1 MTPDPG
7 DLDRVVRA
15 ALEEDLRYGPDVT
28 TAAVIPP
35 GTKSVADIV
44 ARQPGTL
51 AGLPVVAAVL
61 DVACP
66 AATFTPQARDGDR
79 VAAGNVVARVEGP
92 LAGILTAERTLLNFL
107 THLSGIATATR
118 AWVDAIDGTGAYV
131 RDTRKTVPGLR
142 ALEKYAVR
150 CGGGVNHRMG
160 LGDAALIKDNHIA
173 AAGGVAAAFRA
184 VLAAAPGVVVEVE
197 CDTLGQVGEALAAG
211 AALIL
216 LDNMSLDQMRSAVA
230 MARAYP
236 AATLEASGGLRLEN
250 AREVASTGV
259 HYLSVGA
266 LTHSS
271 PALDLAL
278 DVGLSASRGRRHD
291 SRPAPS
297 SVTTRPPRIPDHTGG
312 RSGLVHPFP
321 LVATRSKTAPNL
333 QVPRIAR
340 GGAVLLGNSVGEGAG
355 DRGGAAG
362 DLQFLVDVLQV
373 GAHGSLG
380 DAEPPGDLGVGVPGG
395 QQAQQVILA
404 GGEPGDWVA
413 APFGVQVGLVQVRA
427 QQHQQRPVTL
437 GEVRAGASVKDQPH
451 IPPGRGGRLRQLRQG
466 QHEMVF
472 HPLRPYAVGVHSRTV
487 PLPRRVEVRGL
498 GDGTQVTGADW
509 MAADQAIPV
518 MGPEHPI
525 PFLGEAGVVVVG
537 IAALQPA
544 MNLPPGVV
552 VLERYSLAADLV
564 HQVGQEGRR

>member
-35 GTKSVADIV
+35 GTKSVADVV

-79 VAAGNVVARVEGP
+79 VAAGDVVARVEGP
-92 LAGILTAERTLLNFL
+92 LAEILTAERTLLNFL

-118 AWVDAIDGTGAYV
+118 AWVDAIDGTGAFV

-173 AAGGVAAAFRA
+173 AADGVTAAFRA

-236 AATLEASGGLRLEN
+236 AAKLEASGGLRLEN

-278 DVGLSASRGRRHD
+278 DVGLPAYRGRRHA
-291 SRPAPS
+291 SCPQYHGPS
-297 SVTTRPPRIPDHTGG
+297 GI
-312 RSGLVHPFP
+312 HPHH
-321 LVATRSKTAPNL
+321 
-333 QVPRIAR
+333 
-340 GGAVLLGNSVGEGAG
+340 GGAVRPSGCSRCAG
-355 DRGGAAG
+355 QPGRWRPPHRRDRPRQPACARRSPRSAWRR
-362 DLQFLVDVLQV
+362 Q
-373 GAHGSLG
+373 
-380 DAEPPGDLGVGVPGG
+380 P
-395 QQAQQVILA
+395 
-404 GGEPGDWVA
+404 
-413 APFGVQVGLVQVRA
+413 R
-427 QQHQQRPVTL
+427 QRP
-437 GEVRAGASVKDQPH
+437 G
-451 IPPGRGGRLRQLRQG
+451 
-466 QHEMVF
+466 
-472 HPLRPYAVGVHSRTV
+472 
-487 PLPRRVEVRGL
+487 LPSI
-498 GDGTQVTGADW
+498 T
-509 MAADQAIPV
+509 ADQERPSAV
-518 MGPEHPI
+518 
-525 PFLGEAGVVVVG
+525 AGHVS
-537 IAALQPA
+537 LLSQPSPA
-544 MNLPPGVV
+544 SSPWPSPSRA
-552 VLERYSLAADLV
+552 VL
-564 HQVGQEGRR
+564 

>member
-1 MTPDPG
+1 MTLDPA

-35 GTKSVADIV
+35 GTKSVADVV

-66 AATFTPQARDGDR
+66 AAAFTPQARDGDR
-79 VAAGNVVARVEGP
+79 VATGDVVARVEGP
-92 LAGILTAERTLLNFL
+92 LAEILTAERTLLNFL

-118 AWVDAIDGTGAYV
+118 AWVDAIDGTGAFV

-160 LGDAALIKDNHIA
+160 LGDAALIKDNHVA
-173 AAGGVAAAFRA
+173 AAGGVTAAFRA

-197 CDTLGQVGEALAAG
+197 CDTLDQVGQALAAG

-236 AATLEASGGLRLEN
+236 AAKLEASGGLRLEN

-278 DVGLSASRGRRHD
+278 DVSLPADACYRCTLRTPRDAAPARCIIRQMSGVHRFGLIECSFHSF
-291 SRPAPS
+291 PALLEF
-297 SVTTRPPRIPDHTGG
+297 D
-312 RSGLVHPFP
+312 
-321 LVATRSKTAPNL
+321 
-333 QVPRIAR
+333 
-340 GGAVLLGNSVGEGAG
+340 AVLGEPGQQVMAPGADEAASG
-355 DRGGAAG
+355 EPGVAG
-362 DLQFLVDVLQV
+362 DLGDRRRRREERLCLGVRAELDVRHDQAVQRRFEDVDAQRRDAQPGLGQHRSREGGEQVVFGRGQV
-373 GAHGSLG
+373 GIGDQSLDVAGPAGGHLLGELELAVCAVEVVDTPQAQARARQVPVG
-380 DAEPPGDLGVGVPGG
+380 DAAPAGDGRRWRRAG
-395 QQAQQVILA
+395 QQEASF
-404 GGEPGDWVA
+404 
-413 APFGVQVGLVQVRA
+413 PF
-427 QQHQQRPVTL
+427 
-437 GEVRAGASVKDQPH
+437 D
-451 IPPGRGGRLRQLRQG
+451 
-466 QHEMVF
+466 
-472 HPLRPYAVGVHSRTV
+472 
-487 PLPRRVEVRGL
+487 
-498 GDGTQVTGADW
+498 
-509 MAADQAIPV
+509 
-518 MGPEHPI
+518 
-525 PFLGEAGVVVVG
+525 
-537 IAALQPA
+537 
-544 MNLPPGVV
+544 PGV
-552 VLERYSLAADLV
+552 LTLT
-564 HQVGQEGRR
+564 VGHSATNP

>member
-7 DLDRVVRA
+7 DLDRIVRA

-35 GTKSVADIV
+35 GTKSVADVV

-79 VAAGNVVARVEGP
+79 VAAGDVVARVEGP
-92 LAGILTAERTLLNFL
+92 LAEILTAERTLLNFL

-118 AWVDAIDGTGAYV
+118 AWVDAIGGTGAFV

-197 CDTLGQVGEALAAG
+197 CDTLDQVGEALAAG

-230 MARAYP
+230 IARVYP
-236 AATLEASGGLRLEN
+236 AAKLEASGGLRLEN
-250 AREVASTGV
+250 AREVAGTGV

-278 DVGLSASRGRRHD
+278 DVGLSAHRGRRYANCPSCHGLPSA
-291 SRPAPS
+291 SRDR
-297 SVTTRPPRIPDHTGG
+297 TR
-312 RSGLVHPFP
+312 
-321 LVATRSKTAPNL
+321 
-333 QVPRIAR
+333 AR
-340 GGAVLLGNSVGEGAG
+340 
-355 DRGGAAG
+355 
-362 DLQFLVDVLQV
+362 
-373 GAHGSLG
+373 
-380 DAEPPGDLGVGVPGG
+380 
-395 QQAQQVILA
+395 
-404 GGEPGDWVA
+404 VA
-413 APFGVQVGLVQVRA
+413 AL
-427 QQHQQRPVTL
+427 
-437 GEVRAGASVKDQPH
+437 S
-451 IPPGRGGRLRQLRQG
+451 
-466 QHEMVF
+466 
-472 HPLRPYAVGVHSRTV
+472 
-487 PLPRRVEVRGL
+487 
-498 GDGTQVTGADW
+498 
-509 MAADQAIPV
+509 
-518 MGPEHPI
+518 
-525 PFLGEAGVVVVG
+525 
-537 IAALQPA
+537 
-544 MNLPPGVV
+544 
-552 VLERYSLAADLV
+552 
-564 HQVGQEGRR
+564 

>member
-1 MTPDPG
+1 MTLDPA

-35 GTKSVADIV
+35 GTMSVADVV

-79 VAAGNVVARVEGP
+79 VAVGDVVARVQGP
-92 LAGILTAERTLLNFL
+92 LAEILTAERTLLNFL

-118 AWVDAIDGTGAYV
+118 AWVDAIDGTGALV

-173 AAGGVAAAFRA
+173 AAGGVTAAFRA
-184 VLAAAPGVVVEVE
+184 VLAAAPGVVAEVE
-197 CDTLGQVGEALAAG
+197 CDTLDQVDEALAAG

-236 AATLEASGGLRLEN
+236 AAKLEASGGLRLEN
-250 AREVASTGV
+250 ARQVASIGV

-278 DVGLSASRGRRHD
+278 DVGLPAGLHGIRNGHTVNSQRLVGHRD
-291 SRPAPS
+291 GIPAPRL
-297 SVTTRPPRIPDHTGG
+297 TRLPPDHPGPPAAGHGG
-312 RSGLVHPFP
+312 CAHPLLLRAGKRQHSSHP
-321 LVATRSKTAPNL
+321 LADPGHLHAAITRSLRRLILNSFDKEILRTMAAAKKYAEAYTGHGPATEHGK
-333 QVPRIAR
+333 AR
-340 GGAVLLGNSVGEGAG
+340 NSATSRRSPWEA
-355 DRGGAAG
+355 
-362 DLQFLVDVLQV
+362 
-373 GAHGSLG
+373 S
-380 DAEPPGDLGVGVPGG
+380 
-395 QQAQQVILA
+395 
-404 GGEPGDWVA
+404 
-413 APFGVQVGLVQVRA
+413 
-427 QQHQQRPVTL
+427 QRRSPT
-437 GEVRAGASVKDQPH
+437 
-451 IPPGRGGRLRQLRQG
+451 IP
-466 QHEMVF
+466 
-472 HPLRPYAVGVHSRTV
+472 S
-487 PLPRRVEVRGL
+487 
-498 GDGTQVTGADW
+498 GTQK
-509 MAADQAIPV
+509 
-518 MGPEHPI
+518 
-525 PFLGEAGVVVVG
+525 
-537 IAALQPA
+537 
-544 MNLPPGVV
+544 
-552 VLERYSLAADLV
+552 
-564 HQVGQEGRR
+564 

>member
-35 GTKSVADIV
+35 GTTSVADVV

-51 AGLPVVAAVL
+51 AGLPVAAAVL

-79 VAAGNVVARVEGP
+79 VAAGDVVARVEGP
-92 LAGILTAERTLLNFL
+92 LAEILTAERTLLNFL

-118 AWVDAIDGTGAYV
+118 AWVDAIDGTGAFV

-173 AAGGVAAAFRA
+173 AAGGITAAFRA

-197 CDTLGQVGEALAAG
+197 CDTLDQVGEALAAG

-216 LDNMSLDQMRSAVA
+216 LDNMSPDQMRSAVA
-230 MARAYP
+230 MARACP
-236 AATLEASGGLRLEN
+236 AAKLEASGGLRLEN

-278 DVGLSASRGRRHD
+278 DVGLSAYRGRRYASCRNVTA
-291 SRPAPS
+291 SRPRRRRDQPAGLPSVPRPTARPASQRRPHAPS
-297 SVTTRPPRIPDHTGG
+297 R
-312 RSGLVHPFP
+312 RS
-321 LVATRSKTAPNL
+321 RN
-333 QVPRIAR
+333 
-340 GGAVLLGNSVGEGAG
+340 
-355 DRGGAAG
+355 
-362 DLQFLVDVLQV
+362 
-373 GAHGSLG
+373 
-380 DAEPPGDLGVGVPGG
+380 
-395 QQAQQVILA
+395 
-404 GGEPGDWVA
+404 
-413 APFGVQVGLVQVRA
+413 
-427 QQHQQRPVTL
+427 
-437 GEVRAGASVKDQPH
+437 
-451 IPPGRGGRLRQLRQG
+451 RL
-466 QHEMVF
+466 
-472 HPLRPYAVGVHSRTV
+472 
-487 PLPRRVEVRGL
+487 
-498 GDGTQVTGADW
+498 
-509 MAADQAIPV
+509 
-518 MGPEHPI
+518 
-525 PFLGEAGVVVVG
+525 
-537 IAALQPA
+537 
-544 MNLPPGVV
+544 
-552 VLERYSLAADLV
+552 
-564 HQVGQEGRR
+564 

>member
-35 GTKSVADIV
+35 GTKSAAYVV

-79 VAAGNVVARVEGP
+79 VAAGEVVARVEGP
-92 LAGILTAERTLLNFL
+92 LAEILTAERTLLNFL

-118 AWVDAIDGTGAYV
+118 AWADAIAGTGALV

-142 ALEKYAVR
+142 TLEKYAVR

-173 AAGGVAAAFRA
+173 AAGGVTAAFRA
-184 VLAAAPGVVVEVE
+184 VLAATPGVVVEVE
-197 CDTLGQVGEALAAG
+197 CDTLDQVGEALAAG
-211 AALIL
+211 ATLIL

-230 MARAYP
+230 MARAHPP
-236 AATLEASGGLRLEN
+236 AKLEASGGLQLEN

-278 DVGLSASRGRRHD
+278 DVGLPAYRGRRYASGPQYHG
-291 SRPAPS
+291 PS
-297 SVTTRPPRIPDHTGG
+297 GIHPHHRLPLATFSCSIPWIRRIRFVQCRTALTQVCEAVSGRVPPRCPRRIVSG
-312 RSGLVHPFP
+312 RWRR
-321 LVATRSKTAPNL
+321 RS
-333 QVPRIAR
+333 
-340 GGAVLLGNSVGEGAG
+340 
-355 DRGGAAG
+355 
-362 DLQFLVDVLQV
+362 
-373 GAHGSLG
+373 
-380 DAEPPGDLGVGVPGG
+380 PGCPC
-395 QQAQQVILA
+395 
-404 GGEPGDWVA
+404 
-413 APFGVQVGLVQVRA
+413 RC
-427 QQHQQRPVTL
+427 
-437 GEVRAGASVKDQPH
+437 RAGT
-451 IPPGRGGRLRQLRQG
+451 RWRL
-466 QHEMVF
+466 
-472 HPLRPYAVGVHSRTV
+472 
-487 PLPRRVEVRGL
+487 
-498 GDGTQVTGADW
+498 
-509 MAADQAIPV
+509 
-518 MGPEHPI
+518 
-525 PFLGEAGVVVVG
+525 
-537 IAALQPA
+537 
-544 MNLPPGVV
+544 LPPAG
-552 VLERYSLAADLV
+552 
-564 HQVGQEGRR
+564 

>member
-35 GTKSVADIV
+35 GTKSVADVV

-79 VAAGNVVARVEGP
+79 VAAGDVVARVEGP
-92 LAGILTAERTLLNFL
+92 LAEILTAERTLLNFL

-118 AWVDAIDGTGAYV
+118 AWVDAIDGTGAFV

-173 AAGGVAAAFRA
+173 AAGGVTAAFRA

-236 AATLEASGGLRLEN
+236 AAKLEASGGLRLEN

-278 DVGLSASRGRRHD
+278 DVGLPAYRGRRHAGICGTG
-291 SRPAPS
+291 RPSPLGPHRPS
-297 SVTTRPPRIPDHTGG
+297 PPSAKPAKTVGRQASSHRPPQSCGRHRQRSERLIRLYQSICIWPVTYRCPSGRSERRFAHRPPRCRRRLAGRHTALVRLRTGARIP
-312 RSGLVHPFP
+312 RPLWWLPVPFP
-321 LVATRSKTAPNL
+321 GLGADRLPGL
-333 QVPRIAR
+333 RCQPPPVP
-340 GGAVLLGNSVGEGAG
+340 GAG
-355 DRGGAAG
+355 RAAIH
-362 DLQFLVDVLQV
+362 
-373 GAHGSLG
+373 AW
-380 DAEPPGDLGVGVPGG
+380 PGT
-395 QQAQQVILA
+395 A
-404 GGEPGDWVA
+404 
-413 APFGVQVGLVQVRA
+413 R
-427 QQHQQRPVTL
+427 
-437 GEVRAGASVKDQPH
+437 
-451 IPPGRGGRLRQLRQG
+451 
-466 QHEMVF
+466 
-472 HPLRPYAVGVHSRTV
+472 
-487 PLPRRVEVRGL
+487 
-498 GDGTQVTGADW
+498 
-509 MAADQAIPV
+509 
-518 MGPEHPI
+518 
-525 PFLGEAGVVVVG
+525 
-537 IAALQPA
+537 
-544 MNLPPGVV
+544 
-552 VLERYSLAADLV
+552 
-564 HQVGQEGRR
+564 

>member
-1 MTPDPG
+1 MTLDPG

-35 GTKSVADIV
+35 GTESVAEVV
-44 ARQPGTL
+44 ARQPGTV

-79 VAAGNVVARVEGP
+79 VAAGEVVARVEGP

-118 AWVDAIDGTGAYV
+118 AWVDAIDGTGASV

-142 ALEKYAVR
+142 ELEKYAVR

-173 AAGGVAAAFRA
+173 AAGGVTAAFRA

-197 CDTLGQVGEALAAG
+197 CDTLDQVGQALAAG

-236 AATLEASGGLRLEN
+236 AAKLEASGGLRLEN

-278 DVGLSASRGRRHD
+278 DVGLSAGPVTVTSRCSSSRPATSPLNARRTWRIRYSSSIRTRSRLRNVGRAEQRADSFSANAVVSEGQSSPSPPRRRGALAVCLVRRHD
-291 SRPAPS
+291 
-297 SVTTRPPRIPDHTGG
+297 
-312 RSGLVHPFP
+312 
-321 LVATRSKTAPNL
+321 
-333 QVPRIAR
+333 
-340 GGAVLLGNSVGEGAG
+340 
-355 DRGGAAG
+355 
-362 DLQFLVDVLQV
+362 
-373 GAHGSLG
+373 
-380 DAEPPGDLGVGVPGG
+380 GVR
-395 QQAQQVILA
+395 
-404 GGEPGDWVA
+404 E
-413 APFGVQVGLVQVRA
+413 
-427 QQHQQRPVTL
+427 
-437 GEVRAGASVKDQPH
+437 
-451 IPPGRGGRLRQLRQG
+451 PGRGRPGVCGPGRGTGRAGCRLG
-466 QHEMVF
+466 TG
-472 HPLRPYAVGVHSRTV
+472 PAGPAVGCAH
-487 PLPRRVEVRGL
+487 RR
-498 GDGTQVTGADW
+498 
-509 MAADQAIPV
+509 
-518 MGPEHPI
+518 
-525 PFLGEAGVVVVG
+525 
-537 IAALQPA
+537 
-544 MNLPPGVV
+544 
-552 VLERYSLAADLV
+552 
-564 HQVGQEGRR
+564 